1 MEEALK
7 AGHVLE
13 PDRDMQFCAKV
24 TEVDDASSVNRS
36 DFCIVDLFMCLEY
49 VAGGRLCSR
58 SRKQV
63 IRTENLF
70 MDKVPSCDNQFVF
83 AQLLSCFQLVV
94 DSRSGNVANP
104 SQLKLGC

>member
-36 DFCIVDLFMCLEY
+36 DLCIVDLCLCVCLEY
-49 VAGGRLCSR
+49 VAGWAS
-58 SRKQV
+58 
-63 IRTENLF
+63 
-70 MDKVPSCDNQFVF
+70 
-83 AQLLSCFQLVV
+83 LLPF
-94 DSRSGNVANP
+94 
-104 SQLKLGC
+104 LKASNSY

>member
-36 DFCIVDLFMCLEY
+36 DFCIVDQFVCVLEY
-49 VAGGRLCSR
+49 V
-58 SRKQV
+58 V
-63 IRTENLF
+63 E
-70 MDKVPSCDNQFVF
+70 DVF
-83 AQLLSCFQLVV
+83 ALVLE
-94 DSRSGNVANP
+94 SR
-104 SQLKLGC
+104 

>member
-24 TEVDDASSVNRS
+24 TEVDDVSSVNRS
-36 DFCIVDLFMCLEY
+36 DFCIVDLFVLSRVCG
-49 VAGGRLCSR
+49 GGRLCSR

-63 IRTENLF
+63 IRGENL
-70 MDKVPSCDNQFVF
+70 S
-83 AQLLSCFQLVV
+83 
-94 DSRSGNVANP
+94 
-104 SQLKLGC
+104 